1 MKMKIQNESLRQFL
15 LDTDANE
22 LDWWAI
28 QKHHEWIHDKGR
40 MFFCWLVIQYIADC
54 GNDVLDHVYVEEL
67 LNEMVSVATKMARMR
82 DTD

>member
-1 MKMKIQNESLRQFL
+1 MKIQNESLRKFL

-28 QKHHEWIHDKGR
+28 QKHHEFLPKKGR
-40 MFFCWLVIQYIADC
+40 MFFCWLVIRHIAEC
-54 GNDVLDHVYVEEL
+54 GNDGTLDRKYVEEL
-67 LNEMVSVATKMARMR
+67 LNEMVEVATKMARMK